1 MTDSTSL
8 TTQSTT
14 AGRYPPVYY
23 ALLGWPTLLLAG
35 PSAFYL
41 QREMTALVSALLLGM
56 AAWSASATPRSGRL
70 MLSLGVAV
78 TPMTVYFMGG
88 VNPQAPE
95 IAAAA
100 GVWISG
106 WALLQSRSTFDSGVM
121 ARLTVSACALA
132 LCRPLSVLWLAVI
145 LGSLLVGFSKPA
157 HWVTFRENL
166 SAKICASVVAMVS
179 LAQVIWMASVGALTQ
194 STLGVH
200 MSTEEAIT
208 KSISRQLLWLVQM
221 IGLFGAFETSAS
233 LPVYIVWLLAGICL
247 IATALVLGSRR
258 ERLAIVLVMAGSII
272 IPTFAEVATREQTG
286 FAWQG
291 RYIMPM
297 AIGIVLIAGMI
308 ATRRFRSVADGRA
321 WDRVAQIMIV
331 PLVGAAHFIA
341 WSSALKRYAIG
352 DSSGFPFGD
361 YVVDWVPPGGAWT
374 WILLMGFSSALFTL
388 WLRWG
393 LATAGHKGPTV
404 IDVTQVA
411 PEMFSSR
418 AEIRRWRRRI
428 P

>member
-14 AGRYPPVYY
+14 AGRYPPFYY
-23 ALLGWPTLLLAG
+23 ALFGWPTLLLAG

-41 QREMTALVSALLLGM
+41 QREMTALISALLLGM

-70 MLSLGVAV
+70 MLSLGVAL

-106 WALLQSRSTFDSGVM
+106 WALLQSRSKFDSGGI

-145 LGSLLVGFSKPA
+145 LVSLLTGFSQAA
-157 HWVTFRENL
+157 HWVTFRQSI
-166 SAKICASVVAMVS
+166 SAKICASVVAVVS
-179 LAQVIWMASVGALTQ
+179 LAQIVWVACAGALTQ

-200 MSTEEAIT
+200 MSTGEAIT
-208 KSISRQLLWLVQM
+208 TSFSRQFLWLVQM
-221 IGLFGAFETSAS
+221 IGLFGWLDTSS
-233 LPVYIVWLLAGICL
+233 WWPVYIVWFVAVS
-247 IATALVLGSRR
+247 ALVLTGLLLGTRR
-258 ERLAIVLVMAGSII
+258 ERLALVFVMAGSMV
-272 IPTFAEVATREQTG
+272 IPTVAEVATHEQTG

-291 RYIMPM
+291 RYILPM
-297 AIGIVLIAGMI
+297 AIGVVLISGMI
-308 ATRRFRSVADGRA
+308 ASRRFRSIADGRA
-321 WDRVAQIMIV
+321 WDRVAQIVIV
-331 PLVGAAHFIA
+331 PLVGAAHFFA
-341 WSSALKRYAIG
+341 WSSALRRYSIREP
-352 DSSGFPFGD
+352 SGFPFGD

-374 WILLMGFSSALFTL
+374 WILVMGFSSALFTL

-393 LATAGHKGPTV
+393 LTISGHEEGATV
-404 IDVTQVA
+404 IDVTHVG
-411 PEMFSSR
+411 PEMLSSR
-418 AEIRRWRRRI
+418 AAIR
-428 P
+428 